1 MEQDL
6 FRKEFLEARARADF
20 GEVALPPQ
28 RAVRIAAVV
37 SMVTVALLLAVLAT
51 LPYTRMETNMGFVI
65 SDADAFAVTSAF
77 KGPVRVENI
86 LVGSGDLIMPGKP
99 MLVVSMETGE
109 EGLEN
114 ESRSNSLAVMTN
126 SRRTDGVEGGRKL
139 ATLLSTQRGYFDKLL
154 VLPGEDVV
162 QGQPILLLRRERG
175 HIAFRVLA
183 DSRSIGFLEEG
194 QTVFIRVEAF
204 PFQRFGTV
212 RGHIAAISE
221 SSLSPYQAAT
231 MFGMQPPGQN
241 RFLVDVAIDDPRSIN
256 GSHTLKPGMS
266 VRIDFPVERTSV
278 LGWIFSSLF
287 KLGKRNEL

>member
-109 EGLEN
+109 EGLDN

-126 SRRTDGVEGGRKL
+126 SRRTDGVEGGGSWQL
-139 ATLLSTQRGYFDKLL
+139 YL
-154 VLPGEDVV
+154 V
-162 QGQPILLLRRERG
+162 
-175 HIAFRVLA
+175 
-183 DSRSIGFLEEG
+183 RS
-194 QTVFIRVEAF
+194 
-204 PFQRFGTV
+204 
-212 RGHIAAISE
+212 AAI
-221 SSLSPYQAAT
+221 LI
-231 MFGMQPPGQN
+231 N
-241 RFLVDVAIDDPRSIN
+241 CWCCLV
-256 GSHTLKPGMS
+256 
-266 VRIDFPVERTSV
+266 RTS
-278 LGWIFSSLF
+278 F
-287 KLGKRNEL
+287 KGSQFYCCAVKEDILRLEYWRTVGRSVF